1 MNTGPGYTDILHESE
16 FICIIVF
23 TTKRTNTFND
33 YTALLIAFICITNLR
48 CRLCHMVNE
57 DEYTEM
63 RWPRMHIHTVR
74 DDRDDDHTALTLK
87 TVFED

>member
-1 MNTGPGYTDILHESE
+1 
-16 FICIIVF
+16 
-23 TTKRTNTFND
+23 
-33 YTALLIAFICITNLR
+33 
-48 CRLCHMVNE
+48 MVNE

-63 RWPRMHIHTVR
+63 TWPRMHIHTVR